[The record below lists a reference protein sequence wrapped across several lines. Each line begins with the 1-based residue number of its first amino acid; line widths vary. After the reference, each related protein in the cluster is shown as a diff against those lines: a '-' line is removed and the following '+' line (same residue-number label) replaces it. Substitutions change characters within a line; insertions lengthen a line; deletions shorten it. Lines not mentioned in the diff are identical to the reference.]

1 LKSSR
6 KNVSVVDDD
15 MDISK
20 LSQIALSENMEE
32 NIVVSFND
40 PIGL

>member
-32 NIVVSFND
+32 NTVVSFND